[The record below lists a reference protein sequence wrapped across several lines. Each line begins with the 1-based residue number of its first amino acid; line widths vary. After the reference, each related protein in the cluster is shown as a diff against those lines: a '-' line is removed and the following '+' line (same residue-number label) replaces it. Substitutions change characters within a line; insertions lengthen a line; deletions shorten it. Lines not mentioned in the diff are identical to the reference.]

1 MSTNLKRSRKL
12 GRIGRGYRDIAE
24 ARELYNAYLDSCIE
38 VGTEPGPEVLEDGLK
53 LRAKLIIYQDIID
66 RIKDNLPKQEKDFI
80 RWYYFEGYSFGE
92 ACRKIGATNA
102 QGERIRRE
110 ALQHFDEVETKHEA
124 ELAALLQG
132 RIIKA

>member
-1 MSTNLKRSRKL
+1 MSTNLKRSRQL
-12 GRIGRGYRDIAE
+12 ARIGRRYRDNCE
-24 ARELYNAYLDSCIE
+24 AGKLYNDYLDSCIE
-38 VGTEPGPEVLEDGLK
+38 VGTEPSPEILEDGLK
-53 LRAKLIIYQDIID
+53 LRAAAIVFQDTID

-110 ALQHFDEVETKHEA
+110 ALQHFDEVESKHEA
-124 ELAALLQG
+124 ELSALLQG
-132 RIIKA
+132 RIINT